1 MAVEQRDELS
11 GRDSYLSNIDF
22 VTENIHFL
30 PQALNNNRKQ
40 P

>member
-1 MAVEQRDELS
+1 MSMRRREQLS
-11 GRDSYLSNIDF
+11 SDDSYLSNIDF
-22 VTENIHFL
+22 MTENIHFL